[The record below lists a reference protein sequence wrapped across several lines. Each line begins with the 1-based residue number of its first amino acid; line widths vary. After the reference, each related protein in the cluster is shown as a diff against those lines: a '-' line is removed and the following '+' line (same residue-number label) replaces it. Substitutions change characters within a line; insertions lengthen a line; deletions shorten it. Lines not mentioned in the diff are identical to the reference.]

1 MSEIGDEEVE
11 VLDARL
17 PVNTGAAGHRWPSKY
32 RTILT
37 LTAVA
42 KSWLRRARVIL
53 EAVHEA
59 IIVQMKREYVVEKI
73 GPVLPVGA
81 MVAAKLAKPTKG
93 HRCYSTDSCD
103 LTESQ

>member
-11 VLDARL
+11 SLGRALACQYGR
-17 PVNTGAAGHRWPSKY
+17 RWASM
-32 RTILT
+32 
-37 LTAVA
+37 AVEVQDDTDLNSSR